1 MNNINSL
8 KRLFMKRFFFLVI
21 MLGTSFSISAQKIDI
36 SAVNAKNSIYFEM
49 AGHGGLYSI
58 NYERVLD
65 SKLTLRAGVSYMN
78 TSDGFLSIRYASIP
92 LSFSELIPIDK
103 DSFFEI
109 GMFTTVFFQFH
120 DNRLDTWIGPT
131 IGFREQDLFQSRG
144 MVKLFFSPFFI
155 TGADNKFAMTGGLA
169 FGAGF

>member
-8 KRLFMKRFFFLVI
+8 KRLFTIRFIVVFLLMGV
-21 MLGTSFSISAQKIDI
+21 SISIKAQKVD
-36 SAVNAKNSIYFEM
+36 SSSVNAKNSIYFEM
-49 AGHGGLYSI
+49 ASHGGLHSV

-78 TSDGFLSIRYASIP
+78 EQDGFLSIRYASIP
-92 LSFSELIPIDK
+92 LSFSELIPIDR

-131 IGFREQDLFQSRG
+131 IGFREQDFFQSRG